1 MSETKKVPH
10 IQKADK
16 TTREKLIKLDEAMRS
31 LAYTGSDNKDYLPR
45 MAIVENKLTENQ
57 KKLVKKMMNKFSCTE
72 KEATALIK
80 S

>member
-1 MSETKKVPH
+1 MSKKIGH

-16 TTREKLIKLDEAMRS
+16 TPRDKLKKLDETMRS
-31 LAYTGSDNKDYLPR
+31 LAYTGSDGKDYLPR
-45 MAIVENKLTENQ
+45 MAIVENKLTDNQ
-57 KKLVKKMMNKFSCTE
+57 HKLVKKMMNKFSCTE

>member
-1 MSETKKVPH
+1 MSKKIGH

-16 TTREKLIKLDEAMRS
+16 TTRDKLKKLDETMRS
-31 LAYTGSDNKDYLPR
+31 LAYTGSDGKDYLPR
-45 MAIVENKLTENQ
+45 MAIVENKLTDNQ
-57 KKLVKKMMNKFSCTE
+57 HKLVKKMINKFSCTE